1 MERKGKG
8 GGGGRRERR
17 KEERKK
23 DFDRTTKQSPRLC
36 GKQRNKELRKK
47 EEEMSKPR
55 FIP

>member
-1 MERKGKG
+1 MERKGK

-23 DFDRTTKQSPRLC
+23 DFDRTTKQSLRLC

-47 EEEMSKPR
+47 EEEMSKPT